1 MHRIS
6 INLASC
12 AGAWGNKLLWGYT
25 EDDDEEL
32 QKVFNL
38 MVSNGINLF
47 DTADSYGTGQ
57 LNGRSEMLL
66 GKFVKEYPG
75 STRVRNQIHIATK
88 LAAYPWRLTPSQWV
102 GACKNSLKRIGAE
115 KISMAQLHWSTA
127 RYAPLQERL
136 MWDGLVAI
144 YEEGL
149 VDAVGLS
156 NYGPKQLQR
165 IHSHL
170 SRRGVP
176 IASVQI
182 QYSLLSRGKLQEEAK
197 AACDDLNIAMI
208 AYSPLA
214 LGMLTGRH
222 APDDDST
229 YPSLPN
235 PRSLLFRQ
243 IVPEAGPLFQAMR
256 EIGENRNKTMSQVA
270 INWCMCKGTIPIP
283 GARNLNQAQSN
294 LGALGWRLSDGECH
308 ELEKAS
314 DMIPKGMTQN
324 IFQTR

>member
-1 MHRIS
+1 
-6 INLASC
+6 
-12 AGAWGNKLLWGYT
+12 
-25 EDDDEEL
+25 
-32 QKVFNL
+32 
-38 MVSNGINLF
+38 
-47 DTADSYGTGQ
+47 
-57 LNGRSEMLL
+57 
-66 GKFVKEYPG
+66 
-75 STRVRNQIHIATK
+75 
-88 LAAYPWRLTPSQWV
+88 
-102 GACKNSLKRIGAE
+102 
-115 KISMAQLHWSTA
+115 
-127 RYAPLQERL
+127 

-165 IHSHL
+165 IHSYL
-170 SRRGVP
+170 ERRGVP

-182 QYSLLSRGKLQEEAK
+182 QYSLLSRGTLQEEVK

-214 LGMLTGRH
+214 LGMLTGTH
-222 APDDDST
+222 SPDDPST

-243 IVPEAGPLFQAMR
+243 IVPEAGPLFQVMR
-256 EIGENRNKTMSQVA
+256 EIGENRNKTMSQIA

-283 GARNLNQAQSN
+283 GARNMQQARSN
-294 LGALGWRLSDGECH
+294 LGACSWRLSDGECG

-314 DMIPKGMTQN
+314 GRIPKGMTQN
-324 IFQTR
+324 IFQTK

>member
-1 MHRIS
+1 
-6 INLASC
+6 
-12 AGAWGNKLLWGYT
+12 
-25 EDDDEEL
+25 
-32 QKVFNL
+32 
-38 MVSNGINLF
+38 
-47 DTADSYGTGQ
+47 
-57 LNGRSEMLL
+57 
-66 GKFVKEYPG
+66 
-75 STRVRNQIHIATK
+75 
-88 LAAYPWRLTPSQWV
+88 
-102 GACKNSLKRIGAE
+102 
-115 KISMAQLHWSTA
+115 
-127 RYAPLQERL
+127 
-136 MWDGLVAI
+136 
-144 YEEGL
+144 
-149 VDAVGLS
+149 
-156 NYGPKQLQR
+156 
-165 IHSHL
+165 
-170 SRRGVP
+170 
-176 IASVQI
+176 
-182 QYSLLSRGKLQEEAK
+182 
-197 AACDDLNIAMI
+197 MI

-243 IVPEAGPLFQAMR
+243 IVPEAGPLFQVMR

-294 LGALGWRLSDGECH
+294 LGALGWRLSDGECR